1 MTVIE
6 GCGANGCEYM
16 TGGRAVILGPVGDN
30 FGAGMTG
37 GTAYIWDPECQFE
50 RVANPDS
57 IDWYP
62 LSDMQAEHIVEAR
75 ALIEEHFKRT
85 KSLRA
90 KDILEN
96 WETSTSE
103 MLMIV
108 PKEIAHL
115 LLGDAKPK
123 GKKAKVAEKA

>member
-1 MTVIE
+1 
-6 GCGANGCEYM
+6 M
-16 TGGRAVILGPVGDN
+16 TGGKAVILGPVGDN

-37 GTAYIWDPECQFE
+37 GTAYIWDPDNQFE
-50 RVANPDS
+50 KMANPEA

-62 LSDMQAEHIVEAR
+62 LAEMKADHIAEAK

-90 KDILEN
+90 KDLLEN
-96 WETSTSE
+96 WETTTRE
-103 MLMIV
+103 ILMIV

-115 LLGDAKPK
+115 LLGDTKPK
-123 GKKAKVAEKA
+123 SRKKALA